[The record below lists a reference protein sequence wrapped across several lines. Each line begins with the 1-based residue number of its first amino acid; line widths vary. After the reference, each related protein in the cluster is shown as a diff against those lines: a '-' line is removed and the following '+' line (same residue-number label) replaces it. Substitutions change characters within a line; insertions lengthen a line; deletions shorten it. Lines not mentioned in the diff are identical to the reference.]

1 MNQRIMNHGR
11 RVSPHPTGFTLVELL
26 VVIAIIGTLVGLLL
40 PAVQMARE
48 SARRNSCA
56 SNVRQMGL
64 AMHNLL
70 DTRKYFPAACY
81 TTDSAST
88 TKFPTPPEGNQSRT
102 EHSWRVLIMPY
113 MEEQSAVAG
122 YDFNQNWF
130 SATNLPVAQRSVAV
144 FRCPSTRVSE
154 SVTSIPTSPDT
165 DSARGALTAS
175 TPLGVT
181 DYETITGVKRN
192 VLGSPDPYPSG
203 TTTGDGALVKDIVT
217 RQAKITD
224 GMSKT
229 FLLAECAGRPAVHKA
244 GVVISG
250 AVNQCVGWAD
260 SLGPFKIDP
269 MTAAGDKGAA
279 PNAGRPMNV
288 SNDGECY
295 SFHPGGINTVMCDGA
310 TRFVAD
316 TVDLRV
322 FCATITKA
330 GGERV
335 DDVQ

>member
-1 MNQRIMNHGR
+1 MNQRIVKHGR

-40 PAVQMARE
+40 PAVQSARE
-48 SARRNSCA
+48 AARRNACL
-56 SNVRQMGL
+56 SNVRQMGV

-88 TKFPTPPEGNQSRT
+88 TKFPTPPVGNQSRT

-113 MEEQSAVAG
+113 MEEQSTVSG

-130 SATNLPVAQRSVAV
+130 SATNLPVAQKTVGV
-144 FRCPSTRVSE
+144 FRCPSTRDAQP
-154 SVTSIPTSPDT
+154 VTSIPTSPDT
-165 DSARGALTAS
+165 DSARGALTVS

-181 DYETITGVKRN
+181 DYETCTGVKKN
-192 VLGSPDPYPSG
+192 VLGSPDPYASG
-203 TTTGDGALVKDIVT
+203 TVGDGTLVKDRVT
-217 RQAKITD
+217 RQAVITD

-229 FLLAECAGRPAVHKA
+229 FLLMECAGRPAYHKA
-244 GVVISG
+244 GVVVSG
-250 AVNQCVGWAD
+250 TVNQCTGWAD
-260 SLGPFKIDP
+260 SLGPFKVDP
-269 MTAAGDKGAA
+269 MTSTGDKGAT
-279 PNAGRPMNV
+279 PNAGIPMNV

-295 SFHPGGINTVMCDGA
+295 SFHPGGISTVMCDGA

-316 TVDLRV
+316 SVDLRV

>member
-1 MNQRIMNHGR
+1 MNQRIKKHGLHPT
-11 RVSPHPTGFTLVELL
+11 PHPEGFTLVELL

-40 PAVQMARE
+40 PAVQSARE
-48 SARRNSCA
+48 AARRNACL
-56 SNVRQMGL
+56 SNVRQMGV

-70 DTRKYFPAACY
+70 DARKYFPAACY

-88 TKFPTPPEGNQSRT
+88 TKFPTPPEGNTSRT

-113 MEEQSAVAG
+113 MEEQAAVAG
-122 YDFNQNWF
+122 YDFNQSWF
-130 SATNLPVAQRSVAV
+130 SATNLPIAQRSVAV
-144 FRCPSTRVSE
+144 FNCPSTRVIE

-165 DSARGALTAS
+165 DSARGALTVS
-175 TPLGVT
+175 TPLGRT
-181 DYETITGVKRN
+181 DYETITGVKDK
-192 VLGSPDPYPSG
+192 VVSPELYTKG
-203 TTTGDGALVKDIVT
+203 TATGDGALVKDRVT

-229 FLLAECAGRPAVHKA
+229 FLLAECAGRPAVHRA

-250 AVNQCVGWAD
+250 TVNQCTGWAD
-260 SLGPFKIDP
+260 NLGPFKIDP
-269 MTAAGDKGAA
+269 MTAAGVKGAA
-279 PNAGRPMNV
+279 ANEGIPMNV

-295 SFHPGGINTVMCDGA
+295 SFHPGGISTVMCDGA

-316 TVDLRV
+316 SVDLKV

-330 GGERV
+330 GGEQV
-335 DDVQ
+335 NDVQ